1 MGKKKSYVVSGIPTL
16 LLILTR
22 PIYDIPSHRALCFS
36 FHCFL
41 CTEYNL
47 TFQNTWG
54 RGLTKVYVT
63 CVEKI
68 AYPNYPYWSQSQI
81 NINKHW
87 FNQGGAAVP
96 KCTFFYTFWNYYPPP
111 SPKFKVAWKPAHCGD
126 GYENWIHTS
135 VDCSSHFSPSCN
147 KNNYCNLHFHH
158 VERQIYPSNCMGS
171 EWGSPVNI

>member
-1 MGKKKSYVVSGIPTL
+1 MGKKKSDVVSGIPTL

-22 PIYDIPSHRALCFS
+22 PIYYTIYLLIGHCVFLFIAFYALNVILHFKTREAGALQKCKL
-36 FHCFL
+36 H
-41 CTEYNL
+41 
-47 TFQNTWG
+47 
-54 RGLTKVYVT
+54 V
-63 CVEKI
+63 VEKI

-81 NINKHW
+81 NINNHW

-96 KCTFFYTFWNYYPPP
+96 KIWNHYPPP

-135 VDCSSHFSPSCN
+135 GDCRSHFSPSCN